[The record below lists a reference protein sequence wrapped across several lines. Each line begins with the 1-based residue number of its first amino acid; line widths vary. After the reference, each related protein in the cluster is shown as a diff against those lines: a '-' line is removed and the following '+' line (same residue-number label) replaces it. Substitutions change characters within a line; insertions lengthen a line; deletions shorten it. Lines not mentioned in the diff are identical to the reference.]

1 MHLDQTVHLEHLF
14 LQLLSIMVVDS
25 DLDLVLDHFFDFFL
39 QELGVEVEE
48 QLEIL
53 SLWLEYSEEVLVDDV
68 FLADLDDSVVIDQVL
83 QSLVWQHL

>member
-1 MHLDQTVHLEHLF
+1 
-14 LQLLSIMVVDS
+14 MVVDS